1 VRFMVVYDP
10 RNIPAEQLPQYDLA
24 VDKMNEYLSSKT
36 YRYIERQRFESLRT
50 EAIRMLEADK
60 SEISYVQQLG
70 LLSGAQFIINLSNL
84 AIDSRSEQFDTRTS
98 SRVSMQAKA
107 YDNCTAEGLGTLVFE
122 SGRSSGA
129 NASNTIREGVA
140 EAVSKNADQLLGR
153 FISYIGEW
161 VNNGTPYE
169 LRFYN
174 AGTYRD
180 FKDLKTKMKELPQ
193 FGGDME
199 IISVENYTRLNC
211 TFKNKPD
218 ELADNLLD
226 IADQIPGLKEKV
238 LDVKLIYGRQINF
251 APRGVKVP
259 ELEQAKNN
267 LNGSNPGEPS
277 QKEQQSSNPEGRAGN
292 GNSEKAPVQA
302 AAKKVKTG
310 STPKTNSKTKG
321 KTSLKPAGK

>member
-1 VRFMVVYDP
+1 M
-10 RNIPAEQLPQYDLA
+10 
-24 VDKMNEYLSSKT
+24 
-36 YRYIERQRFESLRT
+36 
-50 EAIRMLEADK
+50 
-60 SEISYVQQLG
+60 
-70 LLSGAQFIINLSNL
+70 GA
-84 AIDSRSEQFDTRTS
+84 
-98 SRVSMQAKA
+98 
-107 YDNCTAEGLGTLVFE
+107 
-122 SGRSSGA
+122 GRSSGA

-140 EAVSKNADQLLGR
+140 EAVSKNADQLLER

-161 VNNGTPYE
+161 VNNGTPFE

-251 APRGVKVP
+251 APRGIKVP
-259 ELEQAKNN
+259 ELEQSKNN
-267 LNGSNPGEPS
+267 LNGNNPGEPA
-277 QKEQQSSNPEGRAGN
+277 QKEQQSSNPEGRAGSG
-292 GNSEKAPVQA
+292 GNNEKAPVQA
-302 AAKKVKTG
+302 AAKKVKAG